1 MWFSISWK
9 VGGDW
14 CGVIE
19 NESQERTEAKS
30 SIASCGK
37 QKNLTLSGNLW
48 FINNNNKNCKNFI
61 MKRSLLYRSIT

>member
-30 SIASCGK
+30 SIVSCGK

-48 FINNNNKNCKNFI
+48 FINNNKK
-61 MKRSLLYRSIT
+61 KL